1 MELDGYDD
9 AQIIIPDMV
18 TNACQLNQVIALVQ
32 VLIQR
37 CLTEQVFNLM
47 LKILNLQVML
57 SFYAKCCQASS
68 NDKALHTPWCHIISG
83 L

>member
-1 MELDGYDD
+1 MGLDGYDD
-9 AQIIIPDMV
+9 AQINTLDMV

-37 CLTEQVFNLM
+37 CLIEQVLNLM

-57 SFYAKCCQASS
+57 LKLLCKMFSS
-68 NDKALHTPWCHIISG
+68 
-83 L
+83 